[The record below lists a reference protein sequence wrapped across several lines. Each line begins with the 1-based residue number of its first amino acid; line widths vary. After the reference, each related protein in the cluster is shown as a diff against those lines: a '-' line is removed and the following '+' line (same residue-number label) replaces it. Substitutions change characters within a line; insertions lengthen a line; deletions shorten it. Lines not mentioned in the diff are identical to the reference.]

1 MSLYLIL
8 NLASISIPF
17 IYSFEKKMYFI
28 KWWKQVFLSIAIV
41 AAIFLIWDV
50 IFTYLG
56 VWGFNEQYLVG
67 FDIINLPIEEWLF
80 FICIPYACIFTHY
93 AFQYFLPKVS
103 LSQKVTNVITIIFI
117 LVLFAVIIS
126 HSDKSYTFYN
136 YSLLILILIYSLISQ
151 NEQLRIFYITFLI
164 ILVPF
169 FIVNGILTGTYIE
182 NPVVWYNNEENLG
195 IRLGTIPIEDIGYAF
210 SMLFLNIILIEKFK
224 SKGGGQ

>member
-50 IFTYLG
+50 IFTDLG
-56 VWGFNEQYLVG
+56 VWGFNEQYLIG
-67 FDIINLPIEEWLF
+67 FDLINLPIEEWLF